1 MGEDVPLCLS
11 LTVPCI
17 RAATTVPLL
26 GVEASMVEGI
36 AGHPQDLAGAAP
48 PLPSSVRLGGAT
60 RHLPRLPV
68 YTVLREHC
76 ASCSTSW
83 PAVSSHQPSRQHD
96 RGRAEEKGVTA
107 GRWAWLRLLRGE
119 CSTTHRKRSLC
130 GLSNSVCY
138 NRQRTLTHCG
148 IRPWYTAATTGVE
161 NFA

>member
-11 LTVPCI
+11 PTVPCI

-36 AGHPQDLAGAAP
+36 ARHLQDLAGAAP
-48 PLPSSVRLGGAT
+48 PLSSSVRLGGAT

-83 PAVSSHQPSRQHD
+83 PAVSSRWPSRQHD
-96 RGRAEEKGVTA
+96 RGRAEEQGVTA
-107 GRWAWLRLLRGE
+107 GRWAWLRLLKGE
-119 CSTTHRKRSLC
+119 CSTTHSDHKETFSC
-130 GLSNSVCY
+130 NSVCY
-138 NRQRTLTHCG
+138 NRQRTLTHCA